1 MTSVSMTTLHPF
13 LTLSE
18 SMLPI
23 GPTVNQQTRP
33 VHASGKSSK
42 LYNPQTDPIPMRRT
56 AEPEMIS
63 DATSSSYAPRRSPAN
78 SSAHQR
84 DVPAQQ
90 RQLFD
95 HQKDDP
101 VRFSILARPS
111 SINGGRP
118 APTPKSSS
126 DYVSASS
133 TLSYARSITSSG
145 FTLSSNM
152 TDNSSTGS
160 ALFDC
165 KPNTDD
171 PSNNAFAVYRG
182 IVALE
187 TKILN
192 EDIDEG
198 SPDEGR
204 ILLKERGKELPG
216 GGAGVQEWEK
226 LIGGHKR

>member
-1 MTSVSMTTLHPF
+1 M
-13 LTLSE
+13 
-18 SMLPI
+18 
-23 GPTVNQQTRP
+23 Q
-33 VHASGKSSK
+33 
-42 LYNPQTDPIPMRRT
+42 RT

-152 TDNSSTGS
+152 TNNSSTGS

-198 SPDEGR
+198 SPDGGR